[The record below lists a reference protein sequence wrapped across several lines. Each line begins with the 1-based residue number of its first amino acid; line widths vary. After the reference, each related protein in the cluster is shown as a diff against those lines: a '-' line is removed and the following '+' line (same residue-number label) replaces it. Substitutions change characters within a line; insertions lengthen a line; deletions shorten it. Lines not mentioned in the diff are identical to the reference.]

1 MYTTLIHSKNEDS
14 NLKCSRYTIMTG
26 TGYLEFYIA
35 DADAEA
41 DNELDADA
49 TDYADEAS
57 K

>member
-1 MYTTLIHSKNEDS
+1 
-14 NLKCSRYTIMTG
+14 MTG
-26 TGYLEFYIA
+26 TGYWEFYIA

>member
-26 TGYLEFYIA
+26 TGYWEFYIA